1 MLIPAIIITAAL
13 VAIVTAIIV
22 RERDR
27 RKVEYMLDAFE
38 DGEYN
43 FRFDEGNRF
52 NRTLNRIKWIV
63 NRRHQQNETESWSK
77 LIRVLTHEIMNTVSP
92 IASLS
97 DTLSRYIHDTS
108 HDHREDI
115 ASGLETIGA
124 SSRELIDFVQSY
136 RELTGV
142 ARPIKKPLLVRD
154 LIGKVME
161 LTRKMVDEADA
172 QCTFTEQTPDTLI
185 YADEGQISRILI
197 NLVRNAL
204 EAKASKIEIIAYI
217 DNESQTL
224 IHVRNNGTAI
234 PHESQEQIF
243 IPFYTTKSQGS
254 GIGLS
259 LSRQIM
265 QAHNGTID
273 LHQRYIVPST
283 QIGSRHRPQS
293 SMCQHKNT
301 YFFPIPFFFLYLQR
315 INKSHINREFNI

>member
-1 MLIPAIIITAAL
+1 MRLTI
-13 VAIVTAIIV
+13 AIVLAFIAAAVAAAATALIV

-43 FRFDEGNRF
+43 FRFDEGSRF

-63 NRRHQQNETESWSK
+63 DRRHQQNETESWTK

-97 DTLSRYIHDTS
+97 DTLMRYTHDDEA
-108 HDHREDI
+108 DHREDI
-115 ASGLETIGA
+115 SSGLETISA

-142 ARPIKKPLLVRD
+142 ARPIKKAVLVRD
-154 LIGKVME
+154 LINKVME
-161 LTRKMVDEADA
+161 LTREQCHEAGA
-172 QCTFTEQTPDTLI
+172 ECTFSERSEDTLI
-185 YADEGQISRILI
+185 YADEAQMSRLLI
-197 NLVRNAL
+197 NLIRNAL
-204 EAKASKIEIIAYI
+204 QAGATRIGITAEVDA
-217 DNESQTL
+217 DSQTL
-224 IHVRNNGTAI
+224 IRMSNNGAAI
-234 PHESQEQIF
+234 PRESQEQIF

-265 QAHNGTID
+265 QAHNGAID
-273 LHQRYIVPST
+273 LTHSDADGT
-283 QIGSRHRPQS
+283 E
-293 SMCQHKNT
+293 
-301 YFFPIPFFFLYLQR
+301 FLLTFR
-315 INKSHINREFNI
+315 

>member
-1 MLIPAIIITAAL
+1 MPTHYTMQIMLIPAIIITAAV

-124 SSRELIDFVQSY
+124 SSRELIDFVQNY

-161 LTRKMVDEADA
+161 LTRKMVDEAGV
-172 QCTFTEQTPDTLI
+172 QCTFSEQTPDTLI
-185 YADEGQISRILI
+185 YADEGQMSRILI

-234 PHESQEQIF
+234 PRESQEQIF

-273 LHQRYIVPST
+273 LLHSNHDST
-283 QIGSRHRPQS
+283 
-293 SMCQHKNT
+293 
-301 YFFPIPFFFLYLQR
+301 
-315 INKSHINREFNI
+315 EFVLTFR

>member
-1 MLIPAIIITAAL
+1 
-13 VAIVTAIIV
+13 
-22 RERDR
+22 
-27 RKVEYMLDAFE
+27 
-38 DGEYN
+38 
-43 FRFDEGNRF
+43 
-52 NRTLNRIKWIV
+52 
-63 NRRHQQNETESWSK
+63 
-77 LIRVLTHEIMNTVSP
+77 
-92 IASLS
+92 
-97 DTLSRYIHDTS
+97 
-108 HDHREDI
+108 
-115 ASGLETIGA
+115 
-124 SSRELIDFVQSY
+124 
-136 RELTGV
+136 
-142 ARPIKKPLLVRD
+142 
-154 LIGKVME
+154 ME

-273 LHQRYIVPST
+273 LHHSDHVST
-283 QIGSRHRPQS
+283 
-293 SMCQHKNT
+293 
-301 YFFPIPFFFLYLQR
+301 
-315 INKSHINREFNI
+315 EFVLIFR

>member
-1 MLIPAIIITAAL
+1 MLGIIASVVALAAVATA
-13 VAIVTAIIV
+13 TAIIV

-43 FRFDEGNRF
+43 FRFDEGKRF
-52 NRTLNRIKWIV
+52 NRTLNRIKWIIDS
-63 NRRHQQNETESWSK
+63 RHQQNETESWSK

-97 DTLSRYIHDTS
+97 DTLMRYVHDPAD
-108 HDHREDI
+108 DHHEVI

-124 SSRELIDFVQSY
+124 SSRELIDFVQNY

-142 ARPIKKPLLVRD
+142 ARPIKKPLLVHD
-154 LIGKVME
+154 LIGKVLE
-161 LTRKMVDEADA
+161 LTRPMVDEAGA
-172 QCTFTEQTPDTLI
+172 QCTFSERMADTLI
-185 YADEGQISRILI
+185 YADEGQMCRVLI

-204 EAKASKIEIIAYI
+204 QAQATRIDIAAEL
-217 DNESQTL
+217 DDDSQTL
-224 IHVRNNGTAI
+224 IRVRNNGLPI
-234 PHESQEQIF
+234 PRESQEQIF

-265 QAHNGTID
+265 QAHNAAID
-273 LHQRYIVPST
+273 LHHSDPNST
-283 QIGSRHRPQS
+283 
-293 SMCQHKNT
+293 
-301 YFFPIPFFFLYLQR
+301 
-315 INKSHINREFNI
+315 EFVLTFR

>member
-1 MLIPAIIITAAL
+1 MQIMLIPAIIITAAV

-124 SSRELIDFVQSY
+124 SSRELIDFVQNY

-161 LTRKMVDEADA
+161 LTRKMVDEAGA
-172 QCTFTEQTPDTLI
+172 QCTFSEQTPDTLI
-185 YADEGQISRILI
+185 YADEGQISQILI
-197 NLVRNAL
+197 NLIKNAL
-204 EAKASKIEIIAYI
+204 QAGAKRIDISARMDKDDEMVVRVANDGAPIPASA
-217 DNESQTL
+217 
-224 IHVRNNGTAI
+224 
-234 PHESQEQIF
+234 QEQIF
-243 IPFYTTKSQGS
+243 IPFYTTKKEGS

-259 LSRQIM
+259 ISRQIM
-265 QAHNGTID
+265 RNHNGTIELVRSD
-273 LHQRYIVPST
+273 AAQTVFELRF
-283 QIGSRHRPQS
+283 R
-293 SMCQHKNT
+293 
-301 YFFPIPFFFLYLQR
+301 
-315 INKSHINREFNI
+315 

>member
-1 MLIPAIIITAAL
+1 MSTFAIILLSLAAVVVASVAAAL
-13 VAIVTAIIV
+13 IV
-22 RERDR
+22 REHDR

-43 FRFDEGNRF
+43 FRFNENNRF

-63 NRRHQQNETESWSK
+63 DRRHQQNETESWTK

-97 DTLSRYIHDTS
+97 DTLTRYIHDS
-108 HDHREDI
+108 EEAHRDDI
-115 ASGLETIGA
+115 ATGLETIGT

-142 ARPIKKPLLVRD
+142 ARPIKRPLMVRD

-161 LTRKMVDEADA
+161 LTREQCREAGVE
-172 QCTFTEQTPDTLI
+172 CTFSERSEAVLI
-185 YADEGQISRILI
+185 YADEAQMSRILI

-204 EAKASKIEIIAYI
+204 QAGATRIEISAEV
-217 DNESQTL
+217 DDDSQTL
-224 IHVRNNGTAI
+224 IRVKNNGAAI
-234 PHESQEQIF
+234 PRESQEQIF

-273 LHQRYIVPST
+273 LHHSDADST
-283 QIGSRHRPQS
+283 
-293 SMCQHKNT
+293 
-301 YFFPIPFFFLYLQR
+301 
-315 INKSHINREFNI
+315 EFVLTFR

>member
-1 MLIPAIIITAAL
+1 MPTHYTMQIMLIPAIIITAAV

-124 SSRELIDFVQSY
+124 SSRELIDFVQNY

-161 LTRKMVDEADA
+161 LTRKMVDEAGA
-172 QCTFTEQTPDTLI
+172 QCTFSEQTPDTLI
-185 YADEGQISRILI
+185 YADEGQMSRILI

-234 PHESQEQIF
+234 PRESQEQIF

-273 LHQRYIVPST
+273 LLHSNHDST
-283 QIGSRHRPQS
+283 
-293 SMCQHKNT
+293 
-301 YFFPIPFFFLYLQR
+301 
-315 INKSHINREFNI
+315 EFVLTFR